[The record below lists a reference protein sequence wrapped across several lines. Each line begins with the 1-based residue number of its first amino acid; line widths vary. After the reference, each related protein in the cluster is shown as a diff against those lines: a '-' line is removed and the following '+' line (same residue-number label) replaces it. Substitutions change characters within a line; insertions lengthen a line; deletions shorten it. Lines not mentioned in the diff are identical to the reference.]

1 LKDLCIDHSSPV
13 IIYCDNQSALHIA
26 TNHVFHERT
35 KHIEID
41 CHLVR
46 DKIQDGTLHLLLV
59 TSKDQIADILT
70 KSLQPGPFYTLLGKL
85 GVKDLYSSLRG
96 M

>member
-26 TNHVFHERT
+26 ANPVFHERT

-41 CHLVR
+41 CHLVVLGR
-46 DKIQDGTLHLLLV
+46 RVIVFIWLVKIDTKVKNSQV
-59 TSKDQIADILT
+59 YSKRLT
-70 KSLQPGPFYTLLGKL
+70 KFKS
-85 GVKDLYSSLRG
+85 VCIR
-96 M
+96 